1 MYKKEGDII
10 NQYSFLIYEIIYLFF
25 RSLFAS
31 FYQVIVKNIIKTK
44 AYEITQ
50 RRVIFF
56 VIKQKGV

>member
-10 NQYSFLIYEIIYLFF
+10 NQYSFFIY
-25 RSLFAS
+25 FAS

-44 AYEITQ
+44 AYKITQ

>member
-10 NQYSFLIYEIIYLFF
+10 NQYSFFIYEIIYLFF

-44 AYEITQ
+44 AYKITQ